1 MAEDELVGSGALGDA
16 PDLGD
21 IRVQRGHPFEFGT
34 CGAVQ
39 LEIAEVGHVVDQNVR
54 ILGEGDQIVVHGG
67 VAGEHHRAVRSVETV
82 RQSRNRMAV
91 GHCDG
96 GDLDDPVFE
105 DDDRNPGGCPVL
117 AGTGMSIP
125 RTSAPASGMRA
136 SSGMTFRW

>member
-34 CGAVQ
+34 CGAVP

-105 DDDRNPGGCPVL
+105 DDDRNPGVARSSPGRGCRFPGR
-117 AGTGMSIP
+117 ARP
-125 RTSAPASGMRA
+125 RPACERQA
-136 SSGMTFRW
+136 A